1 MRFLLA
7 LHSDDGVKYGV
18 TVPDLKGC
26 FSAGDSIDEA
36 IEAAIEAIDA
46 HVELMAGMGQ
56 DLPHTSSMKNLLEK
70 DEFSDVDEW
79 VHVDVPVERYFG
91 PAEKINITVPALTL
105 RRIDKYVQSI
115 GETRSGFLV
124 RAAEKEMEQAPQ
136 R

>member
-1 MRFLLA
+1 MRFVLA
-7 LHSDDGVKYGV
+7 LHSDDGVGYGV

-26 FSAGDSIDEA
+26 FSAGDSLDEA
-36 IEAAIEAIDA
+36 IESAIEAIDA
-46 HVELMAGMGQ
+46 HVKLLAEEGIDLQPPSSTREL
-56 DLPHTSSMKNLLEK
+56 LKRE
-70 DEFSDVDEW
+70 EFADVREW
-79 VHVDVPVERYFG
+79 VHVEVPVERYFG

-124 RAAEKEMEQAPQ
+124 RAAEKAMEQS